1 MLAGVFKIQNK
12 KMEKDKGWLGEGVC
26 RECTG
31 KAGKGVRRAGLL
43 LQIRMG
49 VSNVS
54 FAVGFLFYIR

>member
-31 KAGKGVRRAGLL
+31 KEGKGVHRAGLL

-49 VSNVS
+49 VSD
-54 FAVGFLFYIR
+54 